1 MKRIE
6 NTSAVTALFLMGIGI
21 VQVILGETVSQ
32 SIALTANGIDCMGDG
47 LVSGVVWVGLKVFRK
62 PADHKFHYGY
72 YKIENI
78 ASIGAAII
86 MVLLAGYI
94 VYRSYFQLID
104 PHEVQAP
111 LLGIIVAS
119 FAAIVAV
126 ILGIRK
132 YLEWK
137 KNRLSSLKLDAINTI
152 KDGVASFLVVIAL
165 ILSSHGLPIADAL
178 VGFVIAAII
187 LSIGFTAVKEAGYI
201 LVDACD
207 GYCIDQRD
215 VVRGLVQN
223 ITGVRS
229 ISVIRLRR
237 AGSVLQG
244 EMEIEVPGEMTVLA
258 LDEIKSAI
266 QKAVKK
272 NLADMEKLTITAV
285 PYKEKT

>member
-1 MKRIE
+1 MKKIE
-6 NTSAVTALFLMGIGI
+6 NTSALTALFLMGIGI
-21 VQVILGETVSQ
+21 VQVVLGETVSQ

-47 LVSGVVWVGLKVFRK
+47 FVSGIVWVGLKVFHR

-78 ASIGAAII
+78 ASIGAAAV
-86 MVLLAGYI
+86 MFLLAGYI
-94 VYRSYFQLID
+94 GYRSYFQLID
-104 PHEVQAP
+104 PHEIQAP

-126 ILGIRK
+126 VLGIMK

-152 KDGVASFLVVIAL
+152 KDGVSSFLAVAAL

-178 VGFVIAAII
+178 VGFIIAAII
-187 LSIGFTAVKEAGYI
+187 LSVGFTAVKEAGYI

-207 GYCIDQRD
+207 GHCIDQRE

-223 ITGVRS
+223 ITGVKS
-229 ISVIRLRR
+229 VPVIRLRR
-237 AGSVLQG
+237 TGPVMQG
-244 EMEIEVPGEMTVLA
+244 EIEIEVPGEMTVSA
-258 LDEIKSAI
+258 LNDTKLDI
-266 QKAVKK
+266 QKVIK
-272 NLADMEKLTITAV
+272 NNLPDIGKLTITAI

>member
-1 MKRIE
+1 MKKIE
-6 NTSAVTALFLMGIGI
+6 NTSALTAIFLMGIGI

-32 SIALTANGIDCMGDG
+32 SIALTANGIDCIGDG
-47 LVSGVVWVGLKVFRK
+47 FVSGVVWVGLKVFRR

-78 ASIGAAII
+78 VSIGAAII

-104 PHEVQAP
+104 PHEIQAP

-137 KNRLSSLKLDAINTI
+137 KNRLSSLKLDAINTV
-152 KDGVASFLVVIAL
+152 KDGVASFLAVIAL

-178 VGFVIAAII
+178 AGFVIAAII
-187 LSIGFTAVKEAGYI
+187 LSIGFTAVKEASYI

-207 GYCIDQRD
+207 GHCIDQRE

-229 ISVIRLRR
+229 VSVIRLRR
-237 AGSVLQG
+237 TGPVMQG
-244 EMEIEVPGEMTVLA
+244 DVEIEVPGEMTVSA
-258 LDEIKSAI
+258 LDETKSSI
-266 QKAVKK
+266 QKVVKK
-272 NLADMEKLTITAV
+272 NLTDMEKLTITAV
-285 PYKEKT
+285 PHKEKP